1 MSDSNSSQQMQDPT
15 QVLMALQQRMM
26 QMEQQFT
33 QTVSAQQMHI
43 AKLEKELNEQK
54 QISNNLSSPGNN
66 TSNNHTNHYNNHSSS
81 YVTTFKVDITKPT
94 IWYGSNKEDKSS
106 APIWLLEV
114 ENYFEAVRLPAE
126 PVEQRISVVSTLLRG
141 NALQW
146 WQRVNKSTITT
157 WNMFKQSF
165 LNEYEPKEAAEIAR
179 AKLDSLRQR
188 GAVINY
194 CNDFRE
200 QINKILDM
208 SVADQLHNFK
218 KGLQPE
224 IARELAMQRPETLEQ
239 AIQLAQRVDLEIQYA
254 NRNYNRGNSFTNNN
268 HNGGANRNHNNFK
281 NRRTFYGNNNYSG
294 NNNTSAPM
302 ELGNT
307 KARHISTQ
315 QQEEEQ
321 YEQNSDNNRNQGYD
335 DEEDNNNYNNA
346 QELHYTNNNYKRTDN
361 YVSNISKEEI
371 RSRIA
376 AGLCIR
382 CKQKGHFANQC
393 PFNKQN
399 NSNNNSSKK

>member
-1 MSDSNSSQQMQDPT
+1 MSDSNSNQQMQDPN
-15 QVLMALQQRMM
+15 QVLIALQQRMI

-33 QTVSAQQMHI
+33 QTVNSQQQHI
-43 AKLEKELNEQK
+43 ANLEKELNEQK
-54 QISNNLSSPGNN
+54 QISNNILSPGNN
-66 TSNNHTNHYNNHSSS
+66 NNNNSTNRYNNNSSS

-106 APIWLLEV
+106 APMWLLEV

-126 PVEQRISVVSTLLRG
+126 PVVQRISVVSTLLRN

-146 WQRVNKSTITT
+146 WQRVNKSNITT
-157 WNMFKQSF
+157 WELFKRVF
-165 LNEYEPKEAAEIAR
+165 LDEYEPKEAAEIAR
-179 AKLDSLRQR
+179 ARLDTLRQR
-188 GAVINY
+188 GSVINY

-208 SVADQLHNFK
+208 AVADQLHNFK

-239 AIQLAQRVDLEIQYA
+239 AMQIAQRVDLEIQYA
-254 NRNYNRGNSFTNNN
+254 NRNYSRNSFNN
-268 HNGGANRNHNNFK
+268 HNNNNNNSNRNNNFRNK
-281 NRRTFYGNNNYSG
+281 RTFYGNNNYSG

-315 QQEEEQ
+315 QEEEEN
-321 YEQNSDNNRNQGYD
+321 YEQPSNNNRNQCYD

-346 QELHYTNNNYKRTDN
+346 QELHFTNNNYKRTDN

-399 NSNNNSSKK
+399 NSNNNNSKK